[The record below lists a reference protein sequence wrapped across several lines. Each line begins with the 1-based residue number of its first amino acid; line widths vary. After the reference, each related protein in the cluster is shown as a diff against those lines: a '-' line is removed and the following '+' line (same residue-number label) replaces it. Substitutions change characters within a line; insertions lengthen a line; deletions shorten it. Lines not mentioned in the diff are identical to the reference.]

1 MFDRVD
7 EVHDVW
13 ISGWLVNAMHL
24 LAICVGMHVCTTTG
38 WHIDICVAIPKALV
52 NAFELE

>member
-38 WHIDICVAIPKALV
+38 WHIDICVAIPKALF